1 MFVAVVMVAVV
12 LVGGFA
18 AAEEKRLHIGND
30 PQETP
35 QGDDCRDFLKNSL
48 NRADIIR
55 RLNEFVKR
63 DIPRLHLDYSLAIT
77 LEKEAWEIWLAGA
90 QNLCPCNNKEADTR
104 IICHC
109 TLKDKPIVVIG
120 SGSDVLILLVHIF
133 ASPLPDQDWFL
144 QTKKNQFVNIL
155 RSMLTLVM

>member
-1 MFVAVVMVAVV
+1 MQHVLRIVVGAMFVAVVMVTVV

-35 QGDDCRDFLKNSL
+35 QG
-48 NRADIIR
+48 DIIR

-77 LEKEAWEIWLAGA
+77 LEKEA
-90 QNLCPCNNKEADTR
+90 
-104 IICHC
+104 
-109 TLKDKPIVVIG
+109 
-120 SGSDVLILLVHIF
+120 
-133 ASPLPDQDWFL
+133 
-144 QTKKNQFVNIL
+144 
-155 RSMLTLVM
+155 